1 MMNILAPEGKH
12 SSKNILLAAQKLSK
26 VYNSGGEAFEATRR
40 IDLEIYRGDFTVIM
54 GSSGSGKSTLLYLLS
69 GLDQASSGSILF
81 RGQLMEGASEKTL
94 SELRTTQL
102 GFVYQSINLIPDLT
116 IYENIAFPGH
126 IAKTPKEQLRAKVI
140 SLMERMDII
149 HQKNRMPSEVSGGQ
163 QQRAAIARALV
174 NSPEVLFADE
184 PTGALSVNQG
194 KIILDILTELNQ
206 EGQSIVMVTH
216 DLKAACRANRLIFIK
231 DGSIGGMLE
240 LPKYTT
246 EMTAERERQIYSFIS
261 RRE

>member
-1 MMNILAPEGKH
+1 M
-12 SSKNILLAAQKLSK
+12 
-26 VYNSGGEAFEATRR
+26 
-40 IDLEIYRGDFTVIM
+40 
-54 GSSGSGKSTLLYLLS
+54 
-69 GLDQASSGSILF
+69 
-81 RGQLMEGASEKTL
+81 
-94 SELRTTQL
+94 
-102 GFVYQSINLIPDLT
+102 
-116 IYENIAFPGH
+116 
-126 IAKTPKEQLRAKVI
+126 
-140 SLMERMDII
+140 
-149 HQKNRMPSEVSGGQ
+149 
-163 QQRAAIARALV
+163 